1 MDATQLTADL
11 ATRINND
18 KRRLE
23 DKTRRGAMK
32 LIESVMDG
40 QDAKTIQFF
49 ETFIRINLV
58 DGGSIEI
65 HATSDG
71 TLEIKA

>member
-1 MDATQLTADL
+1 M
-11 ATRINND
+11 I
-18 KRRLE
+18 
-23 DKTRRGAMK
+23 K

-58 DGGSIEI
+58 DGGTIEI

-71 TLEIKA
+71 TLEIKP